1 MLTNIFIYNT
11 GEAPIYEQI
20 CTQIKDQI
28 LSGDLRAGEPLPSIR
43 SLAKDLRISVITT
56 KRAYEDLEA
65 QGFLTTVA
73 GKGSFV
79 AEGNQDALRQSR
91 LEEVKD
97 CLRQAVNKAHTCNLE
112 KQELL
117 NLFESLLEE
126 DTNHE

>member
-1 MLTNIFIYNT
+1 MNILIHNT
-11 GEAPIYEQI
+11 GEMPIYEQI

-28 LSGDLRAGEPLPSIR
+28 LSGTLRAGEALPSIR

-65 QGFLTTVA
+65 QGFLTTLA

-79 AEGNQDALRQSR
+79 AEGNRDTLRQAR
-91 LEEVKD
+91 LDEVKD
-97 CLRQAVNKAHTCNLE
+97 CLRQAAQKARACHLE

-126 DTNHE
+126 DTSHA